1 MVQDFEMTP
10 GAMGAGNSERGNS
23 ERGNLPLEIQKKE
36 EKLKILGC
44 YPTSIH
50 VGPVEV
56 RK

>member
-1 MVQDFEMTP
+1 MLQDFEMNR
-10 GAMGAGNSERGNS
+10 GAMGAGNS